1 MTDFITTDELVLML
15 KKQKVSEIGEKRQL
29 EGAKK
34 TKEKKKLKFNK
45 KTIFWIITGLAS
57 LHILFITIPLV
68 LPNRGIGLLG
78 YANLIAVPNT
88 QEFREELYQRVITVH
103 PFDINDVEI
112 GDKVIVYGRFSTEVY
127 WVETIV
133 EIRENL
139 GEIDTSFDGFIRY
152 TSQIENIDY
161 KFVRESSFIG
171 VIYFTSSNLRGY
183 LVMLSTHVLILGLVH
198 YFFINEKDKKSK
210 PSR

>member
-1 MTDFITTDELVLML
+1 MTDFMTTEELVLLL
-15 KKQKVSEIGEKRQL
+15 KKQKMSEIGENRQL
-29 EGAKK
+29 ESAGK
-34 TKEKKKLKFNK
+34 TKKKKFKFNK

-68 LPNRGIGLLG
+68 LPNRGINLLG
-78 YANLIAVPNT
+78 YANLIAIPNT
-88 QEFREELYQRVITVH
+88 QELDEELYQRVITVH
-103 PFDINDVEI
+103 PFDINDIEV

-133 EIRENL
+133 DIRENL
-139 GEIDTSFDGFIRY
+139 GEIDTSFDGFIRN
-152 TSQIENIDY
+152 TNQIENIDY

-183 LVMLSTHVLILGLVH
+183 LVMFSTHVLILGLVH

>member
-1 MTDFITTDELVLML
+1 MTTDELLLML
-15 KKQKVSEIGEKRQL
+15 KKQKLSDIGENRQL
-29 EGAKK
+29 SDTK
-34 TKEKKKLKFNK
+34 TKKKLKINK
-45 KTIFWIITGLAS
+45 KTIFWVVTGIAI

-68 LPNRGIGLLG
+68 LPNRGINLLG
-78 YANLIAVPNT
+78 YANIIAIPNT
-88 QEFREELYQRVITVH
+88 QELDEELYQRVVTIH
-103 PFDINDVEI
+103 PFKIDNAQI

-127 WVETIV
+127 WVESIV
-133 EIRENL
+133 EIRLDLN
-139 GEIDTSFDGFIRY
+139 EIDTSFDGFIRN
-152 TSQIENIDY
+152 TNQIEDINYI
-161 KFVRESSFIG
+161 FVRESSLIG

>member
-1 MTDFITTDELVLML
+1 MTTDELLLML
-15 KKQKVSEIGEKRQL
+15 KKQKLSEIGENRQL
-29 EGAKK
+29 SDTK
-34 TKEKKKLKFNK
+34 TKKKLKINK
-45 KTIFWIITGLAS
+45 KTIFWIVTGIAI

-68 LPNRGIGLLG
+68 LPNRGINLLG
-78 YANLIAVPNT
+78 YANIIAIPNT
-88 QEFREELYQRVITVH
+88 QELDEELYQRVVTIHT
-103 PFDINDVEI
+103 FKIDNAQI

-133 EIRENL
+133 EIRLDLN
-139 GEIDTSFDGFIRY
+139 EIDTSFDGFIRN
-152 TSQIENIDY
+152 TNQIEDINYI
-161 KFVRESSFIG
+161 FIRESSLIG

-198 YFFINEKDKKSK
+198 YFFINEKDKKRK